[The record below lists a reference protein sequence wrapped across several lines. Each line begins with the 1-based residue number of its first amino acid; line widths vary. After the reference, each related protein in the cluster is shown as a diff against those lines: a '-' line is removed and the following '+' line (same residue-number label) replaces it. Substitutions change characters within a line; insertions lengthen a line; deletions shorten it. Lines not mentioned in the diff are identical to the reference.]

1 MKAGSCWAMDE
12 EIHLLMVTTKHGSP
26 WLEMVIQNLVWL
38 LLLSEHSQMSLSALS
53 CSGEHISSSYLLESS
68 RMLEQ

>member
-1 MKAGSCWAMDE
+1 
-12 EIHLLMVTTKHGSP
+12 MVTTKHGSA

-38 LLLSEHSQMSLSALS
+38 LILSEHSQMSLSALS
-53 CSGEHISSSYLLESS
+53 FSEEHISSSYLLELS